1 MHIIIKQFI
10 YNKEYV
16 SIIWAESSIKCVS
29 KWSENGKMGKN
40 GNWEYLEKR
49 SLKNTVFKGTGGAE
63 KTEETEKRI
72 INTESIEYFKRVLI
86 RNEKSI
92 QTIEKYIRDIK
103 KLMIYSHG
111 QITRSLL
118 FRMNILKSI

>member
-40 GNWEYLEKR
+40 GNREYLEKR
-49 SLKNTVFKGTGGAE
+49 SLKIQYLKE
-63 KTEETEKRI
+63 QEEQKKQKKQKR
-72 INTESIEYFKRVLI
+72 E
-86 RNEKSI
+86 
-92 QTIEKYIRDIK
+92 
-103 KLMIYSHG
+103 
-111 QITRSLL
+111 
-118 FRMNILKSI
+118 

>member
-1 MHIIIKQFI
+1 
-10 YNKEYV
+10 
-16 SIIWAESSIKCVS
+16 
-29 KWSENGKMGKN
+29 MGKN
-40 GNWEYLEKR
+40 GNREYLEKR

-103 KLMIYSHG
+103 KLMIYAHG
-111 QITRSLL
+111 QSISKEMLLEYKEYLGYDPETNGRVRRQQHNRQSFPSLPREPGGYSHL
-118 FRMNILKSI
+118 YR

>member
-40 GNWEYLEKR
+40 GNREYLEKR

-63 KTEETEKRI
+63 KNR
-72 INTESIEYFKRVLI
+72 
-86 RNEKSI
+86 RNRKENNKC
-92 QTIEKYIRDIK
+92 
-103 KLMIYSHG
+103 
-111 QITRSLL
+111 
-118 FRMNILKSI
+118 